1 LPFRRR
7 FLMKGEKLTEKG
19 RTAVTIHV
27 KVYGTL
33 RYYKEMVEK
42 YISGEKVEVPEGT
55 SAGAILEMLHLPERV
70 ATILI
75 VNGAYTDKKKILK
88 DGDAVYI
95 ISPVSGG

>member
-1 LPFRRR
+1 
-7 FLMKGEKLTEKG
+7 MKGRRPQEKG
-19 RTAVTIHV
+19 GAAVTIQV
-27 KVYGTL
+27 KIYGTL
-33 RYYKEMVEK
+33 RYYKEIVEK

-95 ISPVSGG
+95 ISPASGG

>member
-1 LPFRRR
+1 
-7 FLMKGEKLTEKG
+7 M
-19 RTAVTIHV
+19 TIQV
-27 KVYGTL
+27 KIYGTL
-33 RYYKEMVEK
+33 RYYKETVEK
-42 YISGEKVEVPEGT
+42 HISGEKVEVPEGT

-75 VNGAYTDKKKILK
+75 VNGVYTDKKKILK